1 MAPAK
6 TVKEAARDVSVVSTA
21 DVIVVGGGSAGLC
34 AAVSASRNGA
44 KVTLVERYPHLGG
57 MASGGMVLVLDDMC
71 NAQEIVTRG
80 LVLEFIERLDRLG
93 LAVYPPIE
101 DRNASRESNRKWL
114 KWGCYDVYDRSS
126 PRSIVFAA
134 AFDPDGWKR
143 VSLDLIEECGIELRL
158 HSFFA
163 EPIIEDGALKG
174 IIVETKTGRQALL
187 GSIVI
192 DASGDLDVGF
202 RAGVGHVKGGYIVTT
217 VFRLGGVDV
226 DRAEAFEFDEP
237 QRFESLNREIRRI
250 LRGAW
255 SNWWLKTPLPGIV
268 WCNCPH
274 MTGYDGI
281 SVEHLTAAEFDGRK
295 RVAALYKFVRENVP
309 GFENSFFLGEA
320 EQIGVRQ
327 TRLLKGEYVVTKE
340 DVLKRRHFED
350 SVCRGRDYYTPYR
363 SLLPV
368 GIESLIVAG
377 RHYSAAP
384 DAQRISREIPPCM
397 AQGEAAGI
405 AAALSLNAGIPLR
418 KVNPRAIQQ
427 QMRRQGADPGDQPS
441 SNVNLQATTTWHYPE
456 P

>member
-1 MAPAK
+1 MDPAK
-6 TVKEAARDVSVVSTA
+6 TVKEAARDVPVVSTS

-71 NAQEIVTRG
+71 NGQEITTQG
-80 LVLEFIERLDRLG
+80 LVIEFVERLKKLG
-93 LAVYPPIE
+93 LAVYPPVE
-101 DRNASRESNRKWL
+101 DRNASAKSNRKWL

-126 PRSIVFAA
+126 PRSVVFAA

-143 VSLDLIEECGIELRL
+143 VSLDLIEECGIDLRL
-158 HSFFA
+158 HSFFS
-163 EPIIEDGALKG
+163 EPIIENGDLKG

-187 GSIVI
+187 GSVVI
-192 DASGDLDVGF
+192 DASGDLDIGF
-202 RAGVGHVKGGYIVTT
+202 RAGVDHVQGGYIVTT
-217 VFRLGGVDV
+217 VFRLGGVDT
-226 DRAEAFEFDEP
+226 DRAQAFEFDEP
-237 QRFESLNREIRRI
+237 ERFAATDREIRRI

-295 RVAALYKFVRENVP
+295 RVAKLYDFVRGNVP
-309 GFENSFFLGEA
+309 GFENCFMLGEA

-327 TRLLKGEYVVTKE
+327 TRLLKGEYIVTKE
-340 DVLKRRHFED
+340 DVLQRRHFED

-368 GIESLIVAG
+368 GIENLIVAG
-377 RHYSAAP
+377 RHYSSAP

-405 AAALSLNAGIPLR
+405 AAALSLHAGIPVR
-418 KVNPRAIQQ
+418 KVNPKAIQR

-441 SNVNLQATTTWHYPE
+441 ANANLQTAATWHYPE